1 VPERRN
7 VVRRYPGFPRR
18 NGVDRRS
25 RLGFGAWVSTRRS
38 ARLLA
43 THFCCSPGGL
53 ANLSSCRPKKLRTFR
68 DSEMV
73 PTMNSFGRSA
83 HPIAHSLSVLLLSLM
98 LSDWCLKAT
107 RRECPIVRNPGDEHA
122 LRKTALVTG
131 ASRGISR
138 RGGVHRRSG
147 VLIHYR
153 VESYR

>member
-1 VPERRN
+1 
-7 VVRRYPGFPRR
+7 
-18 NGVDRRS
+18 
-25 RLGFGAWVSTRRS
+25 
-38 ARLLA
+38 
-43 THFCCSPGGL
+43 
-53 ANLSSCRPKKLRTFR
+53 
-68 DSEMV
+68 MV

-153 VESYR
+153 VESYRCWRNECLTVSVARGAQMINDNTSQGEEGVMANAVQKHSVSFELAQKMVDAAVAKAESLALART